1 MRKQIAI
8 SISTCLMLLALTMT
22 AVAQE
27 PSSFV
32 AKASGEGT
40 IKIGKEEFKL
50 YSVVVKVFDDGK
62 AEINLITDITVFIQG
77 AWVRGSD
84 NSKGLDLTITGHA
97 MSSNLEGRGKLVLS
111 EDQKSITALNLEVVN
126 MTSKKVIKVTF
137 VGK

>member
-8 SISTCLMLLALTMT
+8 SISTFLMLLALGIT

-27 PSSFV
+27 SSSFI

-77 AWVRGSD
+77 SWARGSD
-84 NSKGLDLTITGHA
+84 NSKGLDLTVTGTA

-111 EDQKSITALNLEVVN
+111 DDQKSITTLNL
-126 MTSKKVIKVTF
+126 
-137 VGK
+137 